1 MSRLAEILPR
11 RLDLRIL
18 FLALALTAIG
28 IGMVVS
34 TTAGTPRADLAGKQI
49 FFAVLG
55 LIAAGVLLAIDYRI
69 LLQYSPGLYGLTLLV
84 LLWLPM
90 FGTRIAG
97 AKSWVKVSGGFQL
110 QPSEFARI
118 SIALLLAWILEN
130 DDRALLR
137 SRTIWA
143 LVAAVGVPVILVM
156 LQPDLGVAL
165 TYLPFLLTAL
175 FFGGLPGRW
184 WAILIVS
191 GTLAVGGSW
200 FLLKEYQKDRI
211 RTVLDPNLAARG
223 AGYQVRQA
231 RIAIGSGGIF
241 GKGWKRG
248 TQSRLGFLPV
258 RHTDFIFAALAEE
271 WGFAGVTIFLALYGF
286 LIAQGLALARD
297 ARERGWA
304 LLVLLLILH
313 IAAQAVVNLAMN
325 VGVMPTTGITL
336 PFVSYGGSS
345 LIATWCMVGLM
356 LSVAYR
362 RYVTV
367 SITSPVPS

>member
-11 RLDLRIL
+11 RIDLRIL

-28 IGMVVS
+28 IAMVVS
-34 TTAGTPRADLAGKQI
+34 TTAGTPRGYRAGKQI
-49 FFAVLG
+49 LFAVLG
-55 LIAAGVLLAIDYRI
+55 LIAAGVFLAIDYRI
-69 LLQYSPGLYGLTLLV
+69 LLQYSPGLYGFTLLV
-84 LLWLPM
+84 LLLLPV
-90 FGTRIAG
+90 FGGRIAG
-97 AKSWVKVSGGFQL
+97 ARSWIKVGGGFQL

-118 SIALLLAWILEN
+118 SIALLLAWILES

-143 LVAAVGVPVILVM
+143 LGAAVGAPVVLVL

-165 TYLPFLLTAL
+165 TYLPFLAVAL
-175 FFGGLPGRW
+175 SFGGIPGRW
-184 WAILIVS
+184 WALLIVS
-191 GTLAVGGSW
+191 GTLAMGGSG
-200 FLLKEYQKDRI
+200 FLLKDYQKDRI
-211 RTVLDPNLAARG
+211 RTFLDPNLAARG

-231 RIAIGSGGIF
+231 RIAIGSGGIL

-271 WGFAGVTIFLALYGF
+271 WGFVGVAVFLALYGF
-286 LIAQGLALARD
+286 LIARSLALARD
-297 ARERGWA
+297 ARDRGWA

-313 IAAQAVVNLAMN
+313 IAVQALVNVAMN

-345 LIATWCMVGLM
+345 LIASWCMVGLM

-362 RYVTV
+362 RYVNV
-367 SITSPVPS
+367 

>member
-1 MSRLAEILPR
+1 MSRLAEVLPR

-34 TTAGTPRADLAGKQI
+34 TTAGTPRADLVGKQI

-69 LLQYSPGLYGLTLLV
+69 LLQYAPGLYGFTLLV

-200 FLLKEYQKDRI
+200 FLLKDYQKDRI
-211 RTVLDPNLAARG
+211 RTFLDPNLAARG

-231 RIAIGSGGIF
+231 RIAIGSGGIL
-241 GKGWKRG
+241 GKGREDEVRVPHG
-248 TQSRLGFLPV
+248 EEAEPALRAALP
-258 RHTDFIFAALAEE
+258 ALAEE
-271 WGFAGVTIFLALYGF
+271 WGFAGVAIFLALYGF
-286 LIAQGLALARD
+286 LIARALALAR
-297 ARERGWA
+297 
-304 LLVLLLILH
+304 
-313 IAAQAVVNLAMN
+313 
-325 VGVMPTTGITL
+325 
-336 PFVSYGGSS
+336 
-345 LIATWCMVGLM
+345 
-356 LSVAYR
+356 
-362 RYVTV
+362 
-367 SITSPVPS
+367 

>member
-1 MSRLAEILPR
+1 MSRLAEVLPR
-11 RLDLRIL
+11 RIDLRIL

-49 FFAVLG
+49 LFAFLG
-55 LIAAGVLLAIDYRI
+55 LIAAGILLAIDYRI
-69 LLQYSPGLYGLTLLV
+69 LLQYSPGLYGFTLLV
-84 LLWLPM
+84 LLWLPI
-90 FGTRIAG
+90 FGRKIAG
-97 AKSWVKVSGGFQL
+97 AKSWVNVGGGFHL

-143 LVAAVGVPVILVM
+143 LAAAIGVPVFLVM

-184 WAILIVS
+184 WAVLIVS

-200 FLLKEYQKDRI
+200 FLLKDYQQDRI
-211 RTVLDPNLAARG
+211 RTFLDPNLAARG

-231 RIAIGSGGIF
+231 RIAIGSGGIL
-241 GKGWKRG
+241 GKGWKQG

-271 WGFAGVTIFLALYGF
+271 WGFVGVAVFLALYGS
-286 LIAQGLALARD
+286 LIARALALARD
-297 ARERGWA
+297 ARDRGGSILVI
-304 LLVLLLILH
+304 LLVLD
-313 IAAQAVVNLAMN
+313 IAVQALVNVAMN

-345 LIATWCMVGLM
+345 LVATWCMVGLM

-362 RYVTV
+362 RYVNV
-367 SITSPVPS
+367 